1 MISEFRRLRNL
12 NILGNPLDFLKVY
25 ELYLNS
31 SKFLKIYNNRPLNET
46 INGQE
51 RPHKEL
57 KRRFPIE
64 FSQKEVENDKK
75 KKIKKEDKDIEE
87 FSSQKN
93 NEKTLEKTKKENKIL
108 AKEER
113 PIISSQNPDFK
124 ATLEPKNKLG
134 PKSSSVKK
142 EKESVLKIV
151 KKKNPHKKSNSEKI
165 KRVLSKG
172 DDLISHWD

>member
-25 ELYLNS
+25 ELYLHS
-31 SKFLKIYNNRPLNET
+31 SKFLKIYNNRPLSET

-57 KRRFPIE
+57 KRRFPTE

-75 KKIKKEDKDIEE
+75 KKLKKEDIDIAEI
-87 FSSQKN
+87 SLQKN
-93 NEKTLEKTKKENKIL
+93 NEKALEKTKKENKIL
-108 AKEER
+108 AKEEI
-113 PIISSQNPDFK
+113 PIIPSQNPDFK
-124 ATLEPKNKLG
+124 TTFEPKNKLRAE
-134 PKSSSVKK
+134 KSLVKK

-151 KKKNPHKKSNSEKI
+151 KKKNPQKKRNSEKI

-172 DDLISHWD
+172 DDLIPNWD